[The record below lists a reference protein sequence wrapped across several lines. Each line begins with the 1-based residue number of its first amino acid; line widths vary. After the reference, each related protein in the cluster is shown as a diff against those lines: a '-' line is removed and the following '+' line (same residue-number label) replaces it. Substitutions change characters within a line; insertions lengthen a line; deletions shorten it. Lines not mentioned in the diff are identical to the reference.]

1 LHVDEPTHQV
11 DWSEGGVR
19 LLTESRPWPE
29 TGRPR
34 RAGISS
40 FGISGTNAHVIIEQ
54 APAEESPGNSETELG
69 PVIWPLS
76 GKTPEAL
83 RAQAERLRTY
93 VTGDPSPSPLDI
105 AHSLATRRTALDF
118 RAAVVGADREE
129 LLAGLGAFVEGR
141 SAAGVVQGSVRGA
154 GRTAFLFTG
163 QGAQRVGMGREL
175 YDAFP
180 VFAEAFDA
188 VLEVIDLPLREVVW
202 GEDAERLSRTEFTQP
217 ALFAV
222 EVALYRLVESWGV
235 KPDYLAGH
243 SIGEFA
249 AAHVSGVLSLADA
262 ARLVTARGRLMQ
274 ALPEGGAMVAVQAT
288 EEEVRPLLVDGVG
301 IAAVNGPNAVVVSG
315 VEAEA
320 LRIKAHFEA
329 EGRKTT
335 RLKVSHAFHSPLMEP
350 MLAEFRS
357 IASELEYGTP
367 AVPIVSTLTGTPVG
381 ASELSD
387 PEYWVR
393 HVREAVRFADAV
405 KVLESEGVTRF
416 LELGPDG
423 VLTAMAQQS
432 VESETV
438 VLTAALRKDRAEVPA
453 LLGAVARLHVCG
465 TSPDWTA
472 FYAGARARVVE
483 GLPTYAFQRS
493 TYWLESTGET
503 GTALSEMGIGASGHP
518 LLGAAVTLADSDGVV
533 LTGRLS
539 TSAQSWLADHAVGG
553 TVLFPGTGLVDLA
566 IRAGDEI
573 GCELLE
579 ELTLEAP
586 LVLPERGGVAVQV
599 SVGAPDESGARTVT
613 VHSRAERTDEPW
625 VRHATGVLS
634 ATAPAPSFDLVQWP
648 PSGAELVD
656 VG

>member
-1 LHVDEPTHQV
+1 TQAAAGVSGIIKMVEAIRHGVLPKTLHVDEPTHQV

-54 APAEESPGNSETELG
+54 APAEETPGNPETELG

-118 RAAVVGADREE
+118 RAAVVGADRDE
-129 LLAGLGAFVEGR
+129 LLAGLGALVEGR

-188 VLEVIDLPLREVVW
+188 VLDAIDLPLREVIW

-288 EEEVRPLLVDGVG
+288 EEEVRPLLADGVG
-301 IAAVNGPNAVVVSG
+301 IAAVNGPQSVVVSG

-320 LRIKAHFEA
+320 LRVKAHFEA

-357 IASELEYGTP
+357 
-367 AVPIVSTLTGTPVG
+367 
-381 ASELSD
+381 
-387 PEYWVR
+387 
-393 HVREAVRFADAV
+393 
-405 KVLESEGVTRF
+405 
-416 LELGPDG
+416 
-423 VLTAMAQQS
+423 
-432 VESETV
+432 
-438 VLTAALRKDRAEVPA
+438 
-453 LLGAVARLHVCG
+453 
-465 TSPDWTA
+465 
-472 FYAGARARVVE
+472 
-483 GLPTYAFQRS
+483 
-493 TYWLESTGET
+493 
-503 GTALSEMGIGASGHP
+503 
-518 LLGAAVTLADSDGVV
+518 
-533 LTGRLS
+533 
-539 TSAQSWLADHAVGG
+539 
-553 TVLFPGTGLVDLA
+553 
-566 IRAGDEI
+566 
-573 GCELLE
+573 
-579 ELTLEAP
+579 
-586 LVLPERGGVAVQV
+586 
-599 SVGAPDESGARTVT
+599 
-613 VHSRAERTDEPW
+613 
-625 VRHATGVLS
+625 
-634 ATAPAPSFDLVQWP
+634 
-648 PSGAELVD
+648 
-656 VG
+656 